1 MIRFVST
8 ASLLALLV
16 LVLYLPSAYPP
27 ERFINQ
33 LRTEHKLTVDFWG
46 HDHAM
51 RILSRMLDLQAT
63 AQQASPVPSLANA
76 PAPNPVDLAVA
87 KQMSEVNTRLFNNPY
102 FRSIDTLLA
111 LATYRFSA
119 FVEWLPVLLVFMVAA
134 LLDGFL
140 LRIIKSKEFLQH
152 NPEMY
157 ALHACAAIVTVCAT
171 VVAFVLPV
179 TLPPLVFSIVP
190 VAVSVFASRAL
201 ANFHRRG

>member
-8 ASLLALLV
+8 ASLLALLI

-33 LRTEHKLTVDFWG
+33 LRTEHGLMIDFWG
-46 HDHAM
+46 HEVAM
-51 RILSRMLDLQAT
+51 RILSRSLDLQMT
-63 AQQASPVPSLANA
+63 AKEASPVPSLASA
-76 PAPNPVDLAVA
+76 PSPHAVDLAVTR
-87 KQMSEVNTRLFNNPY
+87 QMSDVSARLFNNAY

-119 FVEWLPVLLVFMVAA
+119 FMEGFPLLLAFMAVA
-134 LLDGFL
+134 LFDGFV

-152 NPEMY
+152 KPEML
-157 ALHACAAIVTVCAT
+157 ALHVCAAIVTACAT
-171 VVAFVLPV
+171 IIAFVLPI
-179 TLPPLVFSIVP
+179 TLPPAALCVVP
-190 VAVSVFASRAL
+190 LALGVFASRAV

>member
-33 LRTEHKLTVDFWG
+33 LRAEHELTIDFWG
-46 HDHAM
+46 HDHAT
-51 RILSRMLDLQAT
+51 RVLSRLLDLQAT
-63 AQQASPVPSLANA
+63 AQHASPVPSLANA
-76 PAPNPVDLAVA
+76 PTPNPVDLAVA

-102 FRSIDTLLA
+102 FRSIATLLA
-111 LATYRFSA
+111 LATYRFCA
-119 FVEWLPVLLVFMVAA
+119 LIEWLPVMLVFMMAA
-134 LLDGFL
+134 LFDGFM

-179 TLPPLVFSIVP
+179 SIPALVFSIVP
-190 VAVSVFASRAL
+190 VVVSVFVSRAL